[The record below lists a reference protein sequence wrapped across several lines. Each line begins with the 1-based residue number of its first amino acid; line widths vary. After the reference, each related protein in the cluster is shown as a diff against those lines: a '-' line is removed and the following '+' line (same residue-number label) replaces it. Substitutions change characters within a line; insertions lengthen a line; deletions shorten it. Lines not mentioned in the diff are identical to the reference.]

1 LIKLTN
7 NFSMNIIIIKTFNFT
22 LIISLLSTYYNL
34 LNQYKENAITAFYDG
49 IIVTIIIPSILNI
62 FTNLK
67 ENYNTILKIYK

>member
-1 LIKLTN
+1 
-7 NFSMNIIIIKTFNFT
+7 MNIIIIKTFNFT